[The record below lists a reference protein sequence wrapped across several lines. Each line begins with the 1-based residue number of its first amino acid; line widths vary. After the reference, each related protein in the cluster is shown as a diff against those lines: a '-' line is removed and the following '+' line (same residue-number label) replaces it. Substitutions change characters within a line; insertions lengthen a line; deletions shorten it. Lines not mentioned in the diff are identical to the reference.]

1 MAPIPRSAIWL
12 TASGY
17 LPFAIATLIIC
28 ARLMP
33 GVWDGVWAGAGV
45 WAGSGAGSG
54 AGPWTELVHEWA
66 LTAALGYGAV
76 ILSFLGGVIWG
87 LAIAADA
94 HLSRWLTLSVIPSLI
109 GWLAVMVGCSPGLW
123 LLTAAFAAMPLL
135 DRAACRTKIA
145 PVWYLSL
152 RLPVSIAVT
161 LTLGLA
167 ALGSGLD
174 ANAIPSK

>member
-33 GVWDGVWAGAGV
+33 GVW
-45 WAGSGAGSG
+45 

-109 GWLAVMVGCSPGLW
+109 GWLAVMVGGSPGLW

-174 ANAIPSK
+174 AHAIPGK